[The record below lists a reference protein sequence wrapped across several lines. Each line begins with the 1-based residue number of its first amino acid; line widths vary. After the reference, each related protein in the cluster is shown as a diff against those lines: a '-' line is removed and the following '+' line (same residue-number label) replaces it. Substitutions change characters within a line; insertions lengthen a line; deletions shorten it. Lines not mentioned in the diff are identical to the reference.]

1 MEESLKEEGFWYPLN
16 MYTLSRQTP
25 SNLIVQYLKRLL
37 AEVSMGSD
45 DSFDVCLS
53 KNMVR
58 FKCSYLTHCRLIKTM
73 TEMFLYKGIG
83 FAHCDVR
90 FESKKIKT
98 KLLSPLSPV
107 ALVVIKVDISRL
119 NKCEIM
125 IDNNL

>member
-1 MEESLKEEGFWYPLN
+1 MMPHSG
-16 MYTLSRQTP
+16 R
-25 SNLIVQYLKRLL
+25 R
-37 AEVSMGSD
+37 
-45 DSFDVCLS
+45 
-53 KNMVR
+53 
-58 FKCSYLTHCRLIKTM
+58 IKTM